1 MCVQGEADGLGP
13 YLCSGSQEWLLSLL
27 QSGVGNW
34 PRSLAGRAA
43 LLQARHCPGQMGREP
58 LLQNEPGHGSC
69 VGRGPL
75 GATQAAGEF

>member
-13 YLCSGSQEWLLSLL
+13 YLCSGSQKCLSLL

-43 LLQARHCPGQMGREP
+43 LLQARQCPGLMGREP

-69 VGRGPL
+69 VGQDPL
-75 GATQAAGEF
+75 GATQAAWEF